1 VAFDAKL
8 NLVFVANT
16 VGDSVTVIDVVTNKV
31 MATLAAGKRPNALA
45 VNPGLG
51 RLYVANEAGDSASTV
66 IDVSGIRKTGGL

>member
-1 VAFDAKL
+1 
-8 NLVFVANT
+8 
-16 VGDSVTVIDVVTNKV
+16 V